1 MLKVPATVLQEELS
15 PPHTPHL
22 SLRAFEFSTWSQ
34 PACCP
39 GGTERRDKLN
49 IQTTMRA
56 GAEVERVTLTIRT
69 GFKMW
74 GAFVLI

>member
-34 PACCP
+34 PACCS
-39 GGTERRDKLN
+39 GETEKRDKLN
-49 IQTTMRA
+49 TEVVLRA
-56 GAEVERVTLTIRT
+56 GAVVRGVMLTIDRIYLEVHL
-69 GFKMW
+69 F
-74 GAFVLI
+74 